1 MGLPAHIAALFLTFK
16 VLCTDFH
23 IDYPDLNTCQEYVAV
38 YKGSLPPRTTF
49 ASPWPQYPTEA
60 N

>member
-23 IDYPDLNTCQEYVAV
+23 IDYPDLNPCQQYVAV
-38 YKGSLPPRTTF
+38 CQGSLPPRTLHVLLLHHRGH
-49 ASPWPQYPTEA
+49 SI
-60 N
+60 